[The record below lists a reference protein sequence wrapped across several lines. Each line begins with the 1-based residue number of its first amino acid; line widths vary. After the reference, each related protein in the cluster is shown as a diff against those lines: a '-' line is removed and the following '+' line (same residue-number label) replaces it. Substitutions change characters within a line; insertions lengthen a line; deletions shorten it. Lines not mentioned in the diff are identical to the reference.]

1 VNVTFK
7 RLIARLEHVR
17 SLDRVSDPLRD
28 AVAAVTSKGRIEDW
42 LHGTWLGHPLHPA
55 AVQLPVGAWLSA
67 AVLDLL
73 PGDKRDLPGYRRSAT
88 ALLVLGT
95 ASAVPAAAAGL
106 ADWATLSASQRRV
119 GLVHAAANTVA
130 LALFTAS
137 VKARLGGSYRRGQR
151 LAFAGLGVAGASA
164 FLGGHLAYGQAA
176 GVNYGATALAQAPL
190 DWQDI
195 GALQEFADGAAT
207 ARTVDELPV
216 LVYRD
221 GQRITVLVGRC
232 AHFGGPLTEG
242 PTKEV
247 DGALCVECP
256 WHGSRFRLAD
266 GVAVQGPTAADQP
279 TLDVRVRD
287 GRLEVRQP

>member
-1 VNVTFK
+1 MK
-7 RLIARLEHVR
+7 KLLARLEHAR
-17 SLDRVSDPLRD
+17 GLDRISDPLRD
-28 AVAAVTSKGRIEDW
+28 AVAAVTSKGRVENW

-73 PGDKRDLPGYRRSAT
+73 PGDRTDRPGYRRSAT
-88 ALLVLGT
+88 ALLALGT

-106 ADWATLSASQRRV
+106 ADWATLSATQRRV

-137 VKARLGGSYRRGQR
+137 VKARLGGSFRRGRR
-151 LAFAGLGVAGASA
+151 LALAGLGVAGASA
-164 FLGGHLAYGQAA
+164 FLGGHLAYSQAA

-195 GALQEFADGAAT
+195 GALAEFADGSAT
-207 ARTVDELPV
+207 PRSLGEVPV

-221 GQRITVLVGRC
+221 ARDVTVLIGRC

-279 TLDVRVRD
+279 LLDVRVRD
-287 GRLEVRQP
+287 GRVEVRQP